1 MNRIEV
7 TEVAYQS
14 VISTLPGGAERHP
27 PVRTDDDKV
36 ILWLDPTTARRI
48 EDVKLRG
55 ESHSDAILRLVRLDE
70 RAARLRG
77 TSQRDKLVEFAQR

>member
-36 ILWLDPTTARRI
+36 WLDPTTTRRI

-77 TSQRDKLVEFAQR
+77 TSQRDKLVESAQR